1 MTADITFLEPIA
13 KNRDITDDEC
23 NTLLDAEEKLLSPDN
38 AVFEKYCADVSA
50 IVEKLPPA
58 QHIFIAKWF
67 APIVYKLSVVNK
79 AAYKRAP
86 KTIGR
91 MLGLDRVWRFHYQNP
106 VMRESV
112 VIQVWNDPDEAIDD
126 KKLIRE
132 YYRDI
137 LKLDDSEVV
146 TGYDKNGNP
155 THSELAI
162 KRLKMDALK
171 ALEASHESGRKKAPQ
186 ALHVH
191 GDMKGDVVSGD
202 VTKMI
207 IKNPEMI
214 PNFMDKG
221 VKEKIRA
228 ARRIIEDKKSEA
240 KGHKVVYVEDIE
252 AEYEDVDE

>member
-38 AVFEKYCADVSA
+38 SVFEQYCADVTA
-50 IVEKLPPA
+50 IVKKLPEA

-79 AAYKRAP
+79 AAYNRAP

-91 MLGLDRVWRFHYQNP
+91 LLGLDRIWRFHYQNP
-106 VMRESV
+106 AMRESV
-112 VIQVWNDPDEAIDD
+112 VMQVWNDPDEAIDD

-137 LKLDDSEVV
+137 MKLDDSDVV
-146 TGYDKNGNP
+146 TGYDKHGQPMHN
-155 THSELAI
+155 ELAV

-171 ALEASHESGRKKAPQ
+171 ALEGSHESGRKKAPQ
-186 ALHVH
+186 TVNVKGDFK
-191 GDMKGDVVSGD
+191 GDMVSGD

-228 ARRIIEDKKSEA
+228 ARRIIEDKKSEIA
-240 KGHKVVYVEDIE
+240 GKNVVYVEDIE
-252 AEYEDVDE
+252 AEYEEVEE